1 MINLILPEQ
10 TASAWL
16 KGYINSRGS
25 IHNKRMASIV
35 SNTKNVQN
43 LLMRSTSTKRDV
55 NWLAATSEMTEPTA
69 NTQEQV
75 FIPRRNNP
83 TPAQDS
89 LSSYKKVIALKEAM
103 ELSRSKSIRQNARRL
118 RSDEAESE
126 PERQYLSK
134 IRDLEDIAR
143 ATPLMS
149 PSPLRSMLF

>member
-1 MINLILPEQ
+1 
-10 TASAWL
+10 
-16 KGYINSRGS
+16 
-25 IHNKRMASIV
+25 MASIV

-43 LLMRSTSTKRDV
+43 LLMRSTSTKRDA

-83 TPAQDS
+83 TPSQDS
-89 LSSYKKVIALKEAM
+89 LSSYKKVMALKEAM